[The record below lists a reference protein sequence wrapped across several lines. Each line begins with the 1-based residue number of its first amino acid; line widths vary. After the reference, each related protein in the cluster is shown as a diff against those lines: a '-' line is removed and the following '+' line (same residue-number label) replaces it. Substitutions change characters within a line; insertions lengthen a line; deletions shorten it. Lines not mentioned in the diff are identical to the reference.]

1 MKDIGLASN
10 LHLKKMPGKFLCL
23 GKRER
28 ESITIISLT
37 AYGTKNTPIKVHSS
51 NRAIL
56 LGKGVHSNCVL
67 LGYQQK
73 TVALNDVL
81 GSISLQSADTTALSH
96 TVIGLKPNTMYEFS
110 VMVTKGRRSSTWS
123 MTAHATTYEAG
134 TARAAGK
141 ALSGFF
147 YLSPKA
153 LFKFILTA

>member
-1 MKDIGLASN
+1 MANFFVWEKRE
-10 LHLKKMPGKFLCL
+10 
-23 GKRER
+23 RER
-28 ESITIISLT
+28 ESITVISLT

-56 LGKGVHSNCVL
+56 LGKGIHSNCCFTWL
-67 LGYQQK
+67 PAK
-73 TVALNDVL
+73 PVALKGVL

-141 ALSGFF
+141 ALFGVF